1 MRRNVNAMDKQFRAT
16 GHHDASNFREEHTVV
31 NTQRK
36 TSQDQNREDTLPS
49 LQDQIAEAIQPLIG
63 DLHEQITQTLRE
75 SLNAADDSSEDEDEG
90 GEQDQQQQDAQQGE
104 EDEDEEQEA
113 QQDEED
119 EDEEQE
125 AQQDEEDEDEEQEA
139 QQAKAPDGE
148 SGDEEAGEAEDQQ
161 DMSPMA
167 VVMKQTSQALQA
179 TFVEL
184 GKAVQQLLKTVQE
197 LLQSVASL
205 VKLLVTGL
213 KDGLGDAERESLSN
227 AMTETSE
234 ALRATFVALG
244 KTVRHLLKTV
254 QQLLQAVAS
263 LVKLLVTALTQG
275 LLSLGSVQSLIQS
288 LVSNVVSSITQ
299 MGKDKVTGVVGDTVS
314 SLTGGGKEG
323 GEKTGRLLSRGKDK
337 LLSLGGNNGEEEQ
350 AEGQA
355 A

>member
-90 GEQDQQQQDAQQGE
+90 GEQDQQQQD
-104 EDEDEEQEA
+104 A